1 MRAYTLT
8 ILTQLANTGHPVV
21 EKEIVEWVN
30 NKVSL
35 IHYISF
41 RQRGAIMNFM
51 NCIFSTDI

>member
-30 NKVSL
+30 NKVINIL
-35 IHYISF
+35 RALLKLH
-41 RQRGAIMNFM
+41 
-51 NCIFSTDI
+51 CIKFKIYSILNI

>member
-30 NKVSL
+30 NKVSETL
-35 IHYISF
+35 EHLLLYF
-41 RQRGAIMNFM
+41 
-51 NCIFSTDI
+51 